1 LDLTSPLTFW
11 LLRNGIGE
19 VPVPLS
25 RDRRCDVAV
34 IGAGITGAL
43 VSDALSEAGLSV
55 IAVDCR
61 YPGHGSTSASTALLQ
76 YELDTSLMEL
86 TEKLGRRRA
95 VDAYRATLDGVRAIG
110 RIARGLKED
119 VGFRQ
124 RPSFYYA
131 SRSRDAEA
139 MRREC
144 ATRRRA
150 GLPCEILDEKA
161 IKKIVDFDAPLAL
174 WNNAA
179 SEVDPW
185 RMTQALF
192 ERCRRREFAVYGLTE
207 VTRIAPTS
215 REVEVHTNRGLV
227 RARRVVIAAGYEA
240 EKFLPERVA
249 ELHSTYAI
257 VTEPVKS
264 FAGWGKRCLIW
275 ESARPYLY
283 ARTTSDNRIM
293 VGGEDDPFR
302 NPGQRDARVPEKAKI
317 LLGKARRLFP
327 RIEMELAY
335 AWGGTFGE
343 TKDSLPYIG
352 AHPELDDRVLFA
364 LDYGANGMP
373 FGAIAAQILTATVL
387 AKPHRYKNTFAFG
400 RRAD

>member
-19 VPVPLS
+19 VPLPLS

-76 YELDTSLMEL
+76 YELDASLTDL
-86 TEKLGRRRA
+86 TEKLGRQHA
-95 VDAYRATLDGVRAIG
+95 VDAYRATLGGVRAIA

-119 VGFRQ
+119 VGFRR
-124 RPSFYYA
+124 RPSLYYA

-144 ATRRRA
+144 ATRQEA

-161 IKKIVDFDAPLAL
+161 IKKIVEFDAPLAL

-179 SEVDPW
+179 GEVDPW

-207 VTRIAPTS
+207 VTRIVPT
-215 REVEVHTNRGLV
+215 RRDMEVHTNRGVV
-227 RARRVVIAAGYEA
+227 RARRVVVAAGYEA

-257 VTEPVKS
+257 VTEPVKN
-264 FAGWGKRCLIW
+264 FAGWGKRCLVW

-283 ARTTSDNRIM
+283 ARTTADNRIM
-293 VGGEDDPFR
+293 IGGEDDPFR
-302 NPGQRDARVPEKAKI
+302 NPGHRDSRVPEKAKI
-317 LLGKARRLFP
+317 LLEKARRLFP

-335 AWGGTFGE
+335 AWAGTFGE

-352 AHPELDDRVLFA
+352 AHPDVDDRVLFA

-373 FGAIAAQILTATVL
+373 FGAIAAEILTRKVL
-387 AKPHRYKNTFAFG
+387 EKPHRYEETFSF
-400 RRAD
+400 RR